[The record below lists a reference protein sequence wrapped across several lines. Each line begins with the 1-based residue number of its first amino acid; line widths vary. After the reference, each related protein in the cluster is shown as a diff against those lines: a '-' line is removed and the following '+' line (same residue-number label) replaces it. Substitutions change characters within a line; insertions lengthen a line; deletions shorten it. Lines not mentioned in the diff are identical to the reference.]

1 MCFQQSLHIKN
12 KCRGNSGNRLLAAAF
27 FDAGKEKSLDLNIM
41 PLMGEIDLTYPQA
54 IAGTAEY
61 YLFEAVGHGSKENAG
76 VIFTRVKDCCVVRE
90 NKETEI
96 INSIINMP
104 MMKGAWALW
113 EHAARQPGIYL
124 KDNLFCFKINT
135 GPCVTYVRCQPYH
148 SVNNIN
154 IVGYTPGIEKVAKP
168 MRIAYMIEHPAETLP
183 EICFTVLPGSG
194 KLVCIERGESGYRN
208 CQWSTN
214 DCELNRKTANC
225 CNEARG
231 ISREQ
236 EEAMV
241 IGSMGKW
248 KEIEM
253 DNAIENIER

>member
-1 MCFQQSLHIKN
+1 MYALFNIKN
-12 KCRGNSGNRLLAAAF
+12 KRRGNSGNRLLATAF

-41 PLMGEIDLTYPQA
+41 PLLGEIDLTYPQA
-54 IAGTAEY
+54 IAGAAEY

-135 GPCVTYVRCQPYH
+135 GPCIVYVRCQPYH
-148 SVNNIN
+148 SVNNID

-168 MRIAYMIEHPAETLP
+168 MRIAYMIDHPAEALP

-214 DCELNRKTANC
+214 DCELNRKTANY

-248 KEIEM
+248 KKIEM